1 MECAVFNLLEKRSLV
16 ALALSALLSSVLT
29 FALACS
35 EDTAP
40 SDSSPTAA
48 PTAGRPQGLTTAR
61 VIDIVSGTAIEVDIE
76 GRKYTV
82 RYMGIEVPRDEL
94 AADERASGEEALAFN
109 RFLVEGRT
117 VELEQGVVD
126 TDLRGDLLR
135 YVYVGGEMVN
145 KALVTNGY
153 ATVAD
158 FPPDFHYQT
167 EFLIAEE
174 NAKVNSRGIWKSST
188 PGGETTSRTP
198 DPQFTGGTLPQLPK
212 PAIVPAEGG
221 YSGTAE
227 AVIKGNVDSR
237 TGEHIYHVPGG
248 FFYGTTVV
256 DEGRGDVW
264 LCTETEAEAAG
275 WKRSKR

>member
-1 MECAVFNLLEKRSLV
+1 
-16 ALALSALLSSVLT
+16 
-29 FALACS
+29 
-35 EDTAP
+35 
-40 SDSSPTAA
+40 
-48 PTAGRPQGLTTAR
+48 
-61 VIDIVSGTAIEVDIE
+61 VIEIVSGTAIEVDIE
-76 GRKYTV
+76 GRKYIV
-82 RYMGIEVPRDEL
+82 RYMGIEVPRHEL
-94 AADERASGEEALAFN
+94 AAGEHASDEEALAFN

-126 TDLRGDLLR
+126 TDLSGDLLR

-174 NAKVNSRGIWKSST
+174 NAKVNLRGIWKSST
-188 PGGETTSRTP
+188 PEDEKGETSSQTP
-198 DPQFTGGTLPQLPK
+198 APQFTGGTLPQLPK
-212 PAIVPAEGG
+212 PAIGPSECD

-227 AVIKGNVDSR
+227 PVIKGNVDSR

-248 FFYGTTVV
+248 FFHGTTVV